1 MKPNKYQLD
10 FAKKLLKY
18 AEKLAEEG
26 EKELLAMLKSMADN
40 QNSLLVEVGRILL
53 DYNILNEYMNLTP
66 GQIKMEFDKLGELIN
81 YTFIDETIKEIENT
95 KNFLKYVGNGTW
107 DNSSY
112 LLSLGIDF
120 TLKKIKSKD
129 LEKIIN
135 ETIKGKIY
143 SDRIKGNKEKIAKIL
158 RKDIKD
164 FLEGKISVN
173 DIRKKIKDL
182 YNNNAKATKIL
193 VRNEIGRVQAGVNEL
208 WADEHNIEWQ
218 LFDATLDAK
227 TTEIC
232 QRYDGEVFRKDDS
245 NKPIPNVTTHI
256 CCRSCLIAFPRHFLF
271 YFISKI
277 FKYYCITYTEIHFFF
292 NISLYCTCNI
302 FSKSIFNRLF
312 FYRLDINHI
321 W

>member
-53 DYNILNEYMNLTP
+53 DYDILNEYMSLTP

-81 YTFIDETIKEIENT
+81 YTFTDETIKEIENT
-95 KNFLKYVGNGTW
+95 KSFLKYVGNGTW

-135 ETIKGKIY
+135 KTIKGKNY

-164 FLEGKISVN
+164 FLEGKTSVN
-173 DIRKKIKDL
+173 DIRKKIKSL

-208 WADEHNIEWQ
+208 WAEEYNIEWQ
-218 LFDATLDAK
+218 LFDATLDGK

-232 QRYDGEVFRKDDS
+232 QRYDGQVFRKDDS

-256 CCRSCLIAFPRHFLF
+256 CCRSCLIALP
-271 YFISKI
+271 SKDYRPKTKI
-277 FKYYCITYTEIHFFF
+277 DNETKERIPYTNYKEWKK
-292 NISLYCTCNI
+292 
-302 FSKSIFNRLF
+302 SKSEE
-312 FYRLDINHI
+312 
-321 W
+321 

>member
-53 DYNILNEYMNLTP
+53 DYDILKEHMSLTP

-81 YTFIDETIKEIENT
+81 YTFTDESIKEIENT
-95 KNFLKYVGNGTW
+95 KSFLKYVGNGTW

-120 TLKKIKSKD
+120 ALKKIKSKD

-135 ETIKGKIY
+135 KTIKGKNY

-173 DIRKKIKDL
+173 DIRKKIKEL

-208 WADEHNIEWQ
+208 WAEEHNIEWQ
-218 LFDATLDAK
+218 LFDATLDSK

-232 QRYDGEVFRKDDS
+232 QRYDGQVFRKDDA
-245 NKPIPNVTTHI
+245 NKPIPNVNTHI
-256 CCRSCLIAFPRHFLF
+256 CCRSCLIALP
-271 YFISKI
+271 SKDYRPKTKMDNETKEHI
-277 FKYYCITYTEIHFFF
+277 PYTTYKEWK
-292 NISLYCTCNI
+292 NI
-302 FSKSIFNRLF
+302 KGKE
-312 FYRLDINHI
+312 
-321 W
+321 

>member
-53 DYNILNEYMNLTP
+53 DYDILNEYMSLTP

-81 YTFIDETIKEIENT
+81 YTFTDETIKEIENT
-95 KNFLKYVGNGTW
+95 KSFLKYVGNGTW

-112 LLSLGIDF
+112 LLSLGMDF
-120 TLKKIKSKD
+120 NLKKIKSKD

-135 ETIKGKIY
+135 QAIKGKNY

-164 FLEGKISVN
+164 FLEGKTSVN

-208 WADEHNIEWQ
+208 WAEEYNIEWQ
-218 LFDATLDAK
+218 LFDATLDGK

-232 QRYDGEVFRKDDS
+232 QRYDGQVFRKDDS

-256 CCRSCLIAFPRHFLF
+256 CCRSCLIALP
-271 YFISKI
+271 SKDYRPKTKI
-277 FKYYCITYTEIHFFF
+277 DNETKERIPYTNYKEWKK
-292 NISLYCTCNI
+292 
-302 FSKSIFNRLF
+302 SK
-312 FYRLDINHI
+312 DEE
-321 W
+321 

>member
-1 MKPNKYQLD
+1 MKPNKYQLE
-10 FAKKLLKY
+10 FAKKILKY

-53 DYNILNEYMNLTP
+53 DYDILNEYMSLTP

-81 YTFIDETIKEIENT
+81 YTFTDETIKEIENT
-95 KNFLKYVGNGTW
+95 KSFLKYVGNGTW

-112 LLSLGIDF
+112 LLSLGMDF
-120 TLKKIKSKD
+120 NLKKIKSKY

-135 ETIKGKIY
+135 KAIKGKNY

-208 WADEHNIEWQ
+208 WAEEHNIEWQ
-218 LFDATLDAK
+218 LFDATLDGK

-232 QRYDGEVFRKDDS
+232 QRYDGQVFRKDDS

-256 CCRSCLIAFPRHFLF
+256 CCRSCLIALP
-271 YFISKI
+271 SKDYRPKTKMDNETKERI
-277 FKYYCITYTEIHFFF
+277 PYTNYKEWKA
-292 NISLYCTCNI
+292 N
-302 FSKSIFNRLF
+302 K
-312 FYRLDINHI
+312 
-321 W
+321 

>member
-1 MKPNKYQLD
+1 MKPNKYQLE
-10 FAKKLLKY
+10 FAKKILKY

-53 DYNILNEYMNLTP
+53 DYDILNEYMSLTP

-81 YTFIDETIKEIENT
+81 YTFTDETIKEIENT
-95 KNFLKYVGNGTW
+95 KSFLKYVGNGTW

-112 LLSLGIDF
+112 LLSLGMDF
-120 TLKKIKSKD
+120 NLKKIKSKD

-135 ETIKGKIY
+135 KAIKGKNY

-164 FLEGKISVN
+164 FLEGKTSVN

-208 WADEHNIEWQ
+208 WAEEHNIEWQ
-218 LFDATLDAK
+218 LFDATLDGK

-232 QRYDGEVFRKDDS
+232 QRYDGQVFRKDDS

-256 CCRSCLIAFPRHFLF
+256 CCRSCLIALP
-271 YFISKI
+271 SKDYRPKTKMDNETKERI
-277 FKYYCITYTEIHFFF
+277 PYTNYKEWKA
-292 NISLYCTCNI
+292 N
-302 FSKSIFNRLF
+302 K
-312 FYRLDINHI
+312 
-321 W
+321 

>member
-18 AEKLAEEG
+18 AGKLAEEG

-53 DYNILNEYMNLTP
+53 DYDILNEYMSLTP

-81 YTFIDETIKEIENT
+81 YTFTDETIKEIENT
-95 KNFLKYVGNGTW
+95 KSFLKYVGNGTW

-112 LLSLGIDF
+112 LLSLGMDF
-120 TLKKIKSKD
+120 NLKKIKSKD

-135 ETIKGKIY
+135 QAIKGKNY

-164 FLEGKISVN
+164 FLEGKTSVN

-208 WADEHNIEWQ
+208 WAEEYNIEWQ
-218 LFDATLDAK
+218 LFDATLDGK

-232 QRYDGEVFRKDDS
+232 QRYDGKVFRKDDS

-256 CCRSCLIAFPRHFLF
+256 CCRSCLIALP
-271 YFISKI
+271 SKDYRPKTKI
-277 FKYYCITYTEIHFFF
+277 DNETKERIPYTNYKEWKK
-292 NISLYCTCNI
+292 
-302 FSKSIFNRLF
+302 SKSEE
-312 FYRLDINHI
+312 
-321 W
+321 

>member
-1 MKPNKYQLD
+1 MKPNQYQLN

-53 DYNILNEYMNLTP
+53 DYDILNEYMSLTP

-81 YTFIDETIKEIENT
+81 YTFTDETIKEIENT
-95 KNFLKYVGNGTW
+95 KSFLKYVGNGTW

-120 TLKKIKSKD
+120 NLKKIKSKD

-135 ETIKGKIY
+135 KAIKGKNY

-164 FLEGKISVN
+164 FLEGKTSVN

-208 WADEHNIEWQ
+208 WAEEYNIEWQ
-218 LFDATLDAK
+218 LFDATLDGK

-232 QRYDGEVFRKDDS
+232 QRYDGQVFRKDDS

-256 CCRSCLIAFPRHFLF
+256 CCRSCLIALP
-271 YFISKI
+271 SKDYRPKTKMDNETKERI
-277 FKYYCITYTEIHFFF
+277 PYTNYKEWK
-292 NISLYCTCNI
+292 N
-302 FSKSIFNRLF
+302 SKSEG
-312 FYRLDINHI
+312 
-321 W
+321 

>member
-1 MKPNKYQLD
+1 M
-10 FAKKLLKY
+10 
-18 AEKLAEEG
+18 
-26 EKELLAMLKSMADN
+26 S
-40 QNSLLVEVGRILL
+40 
-53 DYNILNEYMNLTP
+53 LTP

-81 YTFIDETIKEIENT
+81 YTFTDESIKEIENT
-95 KNFLKYVGNGTW
+95 KSFLKYVGNGTW

-120 TLKKIKSKD
+120 ALKKIESKD
-129 LEKIIN
+129 LERIIN
-135 ETIKGKIY
+135 KTIKGKNY

-208 WADEHNIEWQ
+208 WAEEHNIEWQ
-218 LFDATLDAK
+218 LFDATLDSK

-232 QRYDGEVFRKDDS
+232 QRYDGQVFRKDDA
-245 NKPIPNVTTHI
+245 NKPIPNVNTHI
-256 CCRSCLIAFPRHFLF
+256 CCRSCLIALP
-271 YFISKI
+271 SKDYRPKTKMDNETKEHI
-277 FKYYCITYTEIHFFF
+277 PYTTYKEWKA
-292 NISLYCTCNI
+292 N
-302 FSKSIFNRLF
+302 K
-312 FYRLDINHI
+312 
-321 W
+321 

>member
-1 MKPNKYQLD
+1 MKPNKYQLN

-53 DYNILNEYMNLTP
+53 DYDILNEYMSLTP

-81 YTFIDETIKEIENT
+81 YTFTDETIKEIENT
-95 KNFLKYVGNGTW
+95 KSFLKYVGNGTW

-112 LLSLGIDF
+112 LLSLGMDF
-120 TLKKIKSKD
+120 NLKKIKSKD

-135 ETIKGKIY
+135 KAIKGKNY

-164 FLEGKISVN
+164 FLEGKTSVN

-208 WADEHNIEWQ
+208 WAEEYNIEWQ
-218 LFDATLDAK
+218 LFDATLDGK

-232 QRYDGEVFRKDDS
+232 QRYDGQVFRKDDS

-256 CCRSCLIAFPRHFLF
+256 CCRSCLIALPDKDYRPKTKMDNETKER
-271 YFISKI
+271 IP
-277 FKYYCITYTEIHFFF
+277 YTNYKEWE
-292 NISLYCTCNI
+292 N
-302 FSKSIFNRLF
+302 SKSEG
-312 FYRLDINHI
+312 
-321 W
+321 

>member
-18 AEKLAEEG
+18 AGKLAEEG

-53 DYNILNEYMNLTP
+53 DYDILNEYMSLTP

-81 YTFIDETIKEIENT
+81 YTFTDETIKEIENT
-95 KNFLKYVGNGTW
+95 KSFLKYVGNGTW

-135 ETIKGKIY
+135 KTIKGKNY

-208 WADEHNIEWQ
+208 WAEEYNFVW
-218 LFDATLDAK
+218 
-227 TTEIC
+227 
-232 QRYDGEVFRKDDS
+232 
-245 NKPIPNVTTHI
+245 
-256 CCRSCLIAFPRHFLF
+256 
-271 YFISKI
+271 
-277 FKYYCITYTEIHFFF
+277 
-292 NISLYCTCNI
+292 
-302 FSKSIFNRLF
+302 
-312 FYRLDINHI
+312 
-321 W
+321 

>member
-1 MKPNKYQLD
+1 MKPNKYQLE
-10 FAKKLLKY
+10 FAKKILKY

-53 DYNILNEYMNLTP
+53 DYDILNEYMSLTP

-81 YTFIDETIKEIENT
+81 YTFTDETIKEIENT
-95 KNFLKYVGNGTW
+95 KSFLKYVGNGTW

-112 LLSLGIDF
+112 LLSLGMDF
-120 TLKKIKSKD
+120 NLKKIKSKD

-135 ETIKGKIY
+135 KAIKGKNY

-208 WADEHNIEWQ
+208 WAEEHNIEWQ
-218 LFDATLDAK
+218 LFDATLDGK

-232 QRYDGEVFRKDDS
+232 QRYDGQVFRKDDS

-256 CCRSCLIAFPRHFLF
+256 CCRSCLIALP
-271 YFISKI
+271 SKDYRPKTKMDNETKERI
-277 FKYYCITYTEIHFFF
+277 PYTNYKEWKA
-292 NISLYCTCNI
+292 N
-302 FSKSIFNRLF
+302 K
-312 FYRLDINHI
+312 
-321 W
+321 

>member
-53 DYNILNEYMNLTP
+53 DYDILNEYMSLTP

-81 YTFIDETIKEIENT
+81 YTFTDETIKEIENT
-95 KNFLKYVGNGTW
+95 KSFLKYVGNGTW

-120 TLKKIKSKD
+120 ALKKIESKD
-129 LEKIIN
+129 LERIIN
-135 ETIKGKIY
+135 KTIKGKNY

-173 DIRKKIKDL
+173 DIRKKIKAL

-208 WADEHNIEWQ
+208 WAEEHNIEWQ
-218 LFDATLDAK
+218 LFDATLDSK

-232 QRYDGEVFRKDDS
+232 QRYDGQVFRKDDA
-245 NKPIPNVTTHI
+245 NKPIPNVNTHI
-256 CCRSCLIAFPRHFLF
+256 CCRSCLIALP
-271 YFISKI
+271 SKDYRPKTKMDNETKEHI
-277 FKYYCITYTEIHFFF
+277 PYTTYKEWKA
-292 NISLYCTCNI
+292 N
-302 FSKSIFNRLF
+302 K
-312 FYRLDINHI
+312 
-321 W
+321 

>member
-53 DYNILNEYMNLTP
+53 DYDILNEYMSLTP

-81 YTFIDETIKEIENT
+81 YTFTDETIKEIENT
-95 KNFLKYVGNGTW
+95 KSFLKYVGNGTW

-112 LLSLGIDF
+112 LLSLGMDF
-120 TLKKIKSKD
+120 NLKKIKSKD

-135 ETIKGKIY
+135 KAIKGKNY

-158 RKDIKD
+158 KKDIKD

-218 LFDATLDAK
+218 LFDATLDGK
-227 TTEIC
+227 TTETC
-232 QRYDGEVFRKDDS
+232 QRYDGQVFRKDDS

-256 CCRSCLIAFPRHFLF
+256 CCRSCLIALP
-271 YFISKI
+271 SKDYRPKTKI
-277 FKYYCITYTEIHFFF
+277 DNETKERIPYTNYKEWKK
-292 NISLYCTCNI
+292 
-302 FSKSIFNRLF
+302 SK
-312 FYRLDINHI
+312 DEE
-321 W
+321 

>member
-26 EKELLAMLKSMADN
+26 EKELLAMLNSMADN

-53 DYNILNEYMNLTP
+53 DYDILNEYMNLTP

-81 YTFIDETIKEIENT
+81 YTFTDETIKEIENT
-95 KNFLKYVGNGTW
+95 KSFLKYVGNGTW

-112 LLSLGIDF
+112 LLSLGMDF
-120 TLKKIKSKD
+120 NLKKIKSKD

-135 ETIKGKIY
+135 QAIKGKNY

-164 FLEGKISVN
+164 FLEGKTSVN

-208 WADEHNIEWQ
+208 WAEEYNIEWQ
-218 LFDATLDAK
+218 LFDATLDGK

-232 QRYDGEVFRKDDS
+232 QRYDGQVFRKDDS

-256 CCRSCLIAFPRHFLF
+256 CCRSCLIALP
-271 YFISKI
+271 SKDYRPKTKI
-277 FKYYCITYTEIHFFF
+277 DNETKERIPYTNYKEWKK
-292 NISLYCTCNI
+292 
-302 FSKSIFNRLF
+302 SKSEG
-312 FYRLDINHI
+312 
-321 W
+321 

>member
-1 MKPNKYQLD
+1 MKPNKYQLE

-40 QNSLLVEVGRILL
+40 QNSLLAEVGRILL
-53 DYNILNEYMNLTP
+53 DYDILNEYMSLTP

-81 YTFIDETIKEIENT
+81 YTFTDETIKEIENT
-95 KNFLKYVGNGTW
+95 KSFLKYVGNGTW

-120 TLKKIKSKD
+120 NLKKIKSKD

-135 ETIKGKIY
+135 KAIKGKKY

-164 FLEGKISVN
+164 FLEGKTSVN

-208 WADEHNIEWQ
+208 WAEEYNIEWQ
-218 LFDATLDAK
+218 LFDATLDGK

-232 QRYDGEVFRKDDS
+232 QRYDGQVFRKDDA
-245 NKPIPNVTTHI
+245 NKPIPNVNTHI
-256 CCRSCLIAFPRHFLF
+256 CCRSCLIALP
-271 YFISKI
+271 SKDYRPKTKMDNETKEHI
-277 FKYYCITYTEIHFFF
+277 PYTTYKEWKA
-292 NISLYCTCNI
+292 N
-302 FSKSIFNRLF
+302 K
-312 FYRLDINHI
+312 
-321 W
+321 

>member
-53 DYNILNEYMNLTP
+53 DYDILNEYMSLTP

-81 YTFIDETIKEIENT
+81 YTFTDETIKEIENT
-95 KNFLKYVGNGTW
+95 KGFLKYVGNGTW

-112 LLSLGIDF
+112 LLSLGMDF
-120 TLKKIKSKD
+120 NLKKIKSKD

-135 ETIKGKIY
+135 KAIKGKNY

-208 WADEHNIEWQ
+208 WAEEHNIEWQ
-218 LFDATLDAK
+218 LFDATLDGK

-232 QRYDGEVFRKDDS
+232 QRYDGQVFRKDDS

-256 CCRSCLIAFPRHFLF
+256 CCRSCLIALP
-271 YFISKI
+271 SKDYRPKTKI
-277 FKYYCITYTEIHFFF
+277 DNETKERIPYTNYKEWKK
-292 NISLYCTCNI
+292 
-302 FSKSIFNRLF
+302 SKSEE
-312 FYRLDINHI
+312 
-321 W
+321 

>member
-1 MKPNKYQLD
+1 MKPNQYQLN
-10 FAKKLLKY
+10 FVKKLLKY

-53 DYNILNEYMNLTP
+53 DYDILNEYMSLTP

-81 YTFIDETIKEIENT
+81 YTFTDETIKEIENT
-95 KNFLKYVGNGTW
+95 KSFLKYVGNGTW

-112 LLSLGIDF
+112 LLSLGMDF
-120 TLKKIKSKD
+120 NLKKIKSKD

-135 ETIKGKIY
+135 QAIKGKNY

-158 RKDIKD
+158 KKDIKD
-164 FLEGKISVN
+164 FLEGKTSVN
-173 DIRKKIKDL
+173 EIRKKIKDL

-208 WADEHNIEWQ
+208 WAEEYNIEWQ
-218 LFDATLDAK
+218 LFDATLDGK

-232 QRYDGEVFRKDDS
+232 QRYDGQVFRKDDS

-256 CCRSCLIAFPRHFLF
+256 CCRSCLIALP
-271 YFISKI
+271 SKDYRPKTKMDNETKERI
-277 FKYYCITYTEIHFFF
+277 PYTNYKEWK
-292 NISLYCTCNI
+292 N
-302 FSKSIFNRLF
+302 SKSEG
-312 FYRLDINHI
+312 
-321 W
+321 

>member
-26 EKELLAMLKSMADN
+26 EKGLLAMLKSMADN

-53 DYNILNEYMNLTP
+53 DYDILNEYMSLTP
-66 GQIKMEFDKLGELIN
+66 GQIKMEFGKLGELIN
-81 YTFIDETIKEIENT
+81 YTFTDETIKEIENT
-95 KNFLKYVGNGTW
+95 KSFLKYVGNGTW

-120 TLKKIKSKD
+120 NLKKIKSKD

-135 ETIKGKIY
+135 QAIKGKKY

-158 RKDIKD
+158 KKDIKD

-208 WADEHNIEWQ
+208 WAEEHNIEWQ
-218 LFDATLDAK
+218 LFDATLDGK

-232 QRYDGEVFRKDDS
+232 QRYDGQVFRKDDS
-245 NKPIPNVTTHI
+245 NKPIPNVNTHI
-256 CCRSCLIAFPRHFLF
+256 CCRSCLIALP
-271 YFISKI
+271 SKDYRPKTKMDNETKEHI
-277 FKYYCITYTEIHFFF
+277 PYTTYKEWKA
-292 NISLYCTCNI
+292 N
-302 FSKSIFNRLF
+302 K
-312 FYRLDINHI
+312 
-321 W
+321 

>member
-26 EKELLAMLKSMADN
+26 EKELLVMLKSMADN

-81 YTFIDETIKEIENT
+81 YTFTDETIKEIENT
-95 KNFLKYVGNGTW
+95 KDFLKYVGNGTW

-143 SDRIKGNKEKIAKIL
+143 SDRIKGNKEKTIEKINE
-158 RKDIKD
+158 IVQN
-164 FLEGKISVN
+164 VN
-173 DIRKKIKDL
+173 DIRKK
-182 YNNNAKATKIL
+182 
-193 VRNEIGRVQAGVNEL
+193 
-208 WADEHNIEWQ
+208 
-218 LFDATLDAK
+218 
-227 TTEIC
+227 
-232 QRYDGEVFRKDDS
+232 
-245 NKPIPNVTTHI
+245 
-256 CCRSCLIAFPRHFLF
+256 
-271 YFISKI
+271 
-277 FKYYCITYTEIHFFF
+277 
-292 NISLYCTCNI
+292 
-302 FSKSIFNRLF
+302 
-312 FYRLDINHI
+312 
-321 W
+321 

>member
-53 DYNILNEYMNLTP
+53 DYDILNEYMSLTP

-81 YTFIDETIKEIENT
+81 YTFTDETIKEIENT
-95 KNFLKYVGNGTW
+95 KSFLKYVGNGTW

-112 LLSLGIDF
+112 LLSLGMDF
-120 TLKKIKSKD
+120 NLKKIKSKD

-135 ETIKGKIY
+135 KAIKGKNY

-158 RKDIKD
+158 KKDIKD

-208 WADEHNIEWQ
+208 WAEEHNIEWQ
-218 LFDATLDAK
+218 LFDATLDNK

-232 QRYDGEVFRKDDS
+232 QRYDGQVFKKDDS

-256 CCRSCLIAFPRHFLF
+256 CCRSCLIALP
-271 YFISKI
+271 SKDYRPKTKMDNETKERI
-277 FKYYCITYTEIHFFF
+277 PYTNYKEWK
-292 NISLYCTCNI
+292 N
-302 FSKSIFNRLF
+302 SKSEG
-312 FYRLDINHI
+312 
-321 W
+321 

>member
-53 DYNILNEYMNLTP
+53 DYDILNEYMSLTP

-81 YTFIDETIKEIENT
+81 YTFTDETIKEIENT
-95 KNFLKYVGNGTW
+95 KSFLKYVGNGTW

-112 LLSLGIDF
+112 LLSLGMDF
-120 TLKKIKSKD
+120 NLKKIKSKD

-135 ETIKGKIY
+135 QAIKGKNY

-164 FLEGKISVN
+164 FLEGKTSVN

-208 WADEHNIEWQ
+208 WAEEYNIEWQ
-218 LFDATLDAK
+218 LFDATLDGK

-232 QRYDGEVFRKDDS
+232 QRYDGQVFRKDDS

-256 CCRSCLIAFPRHFLF
+256 CCRSCLIALP
-271 YFISKI
+271 SKDYRPKTKI
-277 FKYYCITYTEIHFFF
+277 DNETKERMPYTNYKEWKK
-292 NISLYCTCNI
+292 
-302 FSKSIFNRLF
+302 SK
-312 FYRLDINHI
+312 DEE
-321 W
+321 

>member
-53 DYNILNEYMNLTP
+53 DYDILNEYMSLTP

-81 YTFIDETIKEIENT
+81 YTFTDETIKEIENT
-95 KNFLKYVGNGTW
+95 KSFLKYVGNGTW

-112 LLSLGIDF
+112 LLSLGMDF
-120 TLKKIKSKD
+120 NLKKIKSKD

-135 ETIKGKIY
+135 KAIKGKNY

-158 RKDIKD
+158 KKDIKD

-208 WADEHNIEWQ
+208 WAEEHNIEWQ
-218 LFDATLDAK
+218 LFDATLDSK

-232 QRYDGEVFRKDDS
+232 QRYDGQVFRKDDA
-245 NKPIPNVTTHI
+245 NKPIPNVNTHI
-256 CCRSCLIAFPRHFLF
+256 CCRSCLIALP
-271 YFISKI
+271 SKDYRPKAKMDNETKEHI
-277 FKYYCITYTEIHFFF
+277 PYTTYKEWKA
-292 NISLYCTCNI
+292 N
-302 FSKSIFNRLF
+302 K
-312 FYRLDINHI
+312 
-321 W
+321 

>member
-18 AEKLAEEG
+18 AEKLAKEG

-53 DYNILNEYMNLTP
+53 DYDILNEYMSLTP
-66 GQIKMEFDKLGELIN
+66 GQIKMEFGKLGELIN
-81 YTFIDETIKEIENT
+81 YTFTDETIKEIENT
-95 KNFLKYVGNGTW
+95 KSFLKYVGNGTW

-120 TLKKIKSKD
+120 NLKKIKSKD

-135 ETIKGKIY
+135 QAIKGKKY
-143 SDRIKGNKEKIAKIL
+143 SDRIKGNKEKNAKIL
-158 RKDIKD
+158 KKDIKD

-208 WADEHNIEWQ
+208 WAEEHNIEWQ
-218 LFDATLDAK
+218 LFDATLDGK

-232 QRYDGEVFRKDDS
+232 QRYDGQVFRKDDS
-245 NKPIPNVTTHI
+245 NKPIPNVNTHI
-256 CCRSCLIAFPRHFLF
+256 CCRSCLIALP
-271 YFISKI
+271 SKDYRPKTKMDNETKEHI
-277 FKYYCITYTEIHFFF
+277 PYTTYKEWKA
-292 NISLYCTCNI
+292 N
-302 FSKSIFNRLF
+302 K
-312 FYRLDINHI
+312 
-321 W
+321 

>member
-53 DYNILNEYMNLTP
+53 DYDILNEYMSLTP

-81 YTFIDETIKEIENT
+81 YTFTDETIKEIENT
-95 KNFLKYVGNGTW
+95 KSFLKYVGNGTW

-120 TLKKIKSKD
+120 NLKKIKSKD

-208 WADEHNIEWQ
+208 WAEEYNIEWQ
-218 LFDATLDAK
+218 LFDATLDGK

-232 QRYDGEVFRKDDS
+232 QRYDGQVFRKDDS

-256 CCRSCLIAFPRHFLF
+256 CCRSCLIALP
-271 YFISKI
+271 SKDYRPKTKI
-277 FKYYCITYTEIHFFF
+277 DNETKERIPYTNYKEWKK
-292 NISLYCTCNI
+292 
-302 FSKSIFNRLF
+302 SKSEE
-312 FYRLDINHI
+312 
-321 W
+321 

>member
-1 MKPNKYQLD
+1 MKPNKYQLE

-26 EKELLAMLKSMADN
+26 EKELLVMLKSMADN

-81 YTFIDETIKEIENT
+81 YTFTDETIKEIENT

-218 LFDATLDAK
+218 LFDATLDGK

-256 CCRSCLIAFPRHFLF
+256 CCRSCLIALP
-271 YFISKI
+271 SKDYRPKTRI
-277 FKYYCITYTEIHFFF
+277 DNETKERIPYKNYKEWK
-292 NISLYCTCNI
+292 S
-302 FSKSIFNRLF
+302 SKSEE
-312 FYRLDINHI
+312 
-321 W
+321 

>member
-53 DYNILNEYMNLTP
+53 DYDILNEYMSLTP

-81 YTFIDETIKEIENT
+81 YTFTDETIKEIENT
-95 KNFLKYVGNGTW
+95 KSFLKYVGNGTW

-112 LLSLGIDF
+112 LLSLGMDF
-120 TLKKIKSKD
+120 NLKKIKSKD

-135 ETIKGKIY
+135 KAIKGKNY

-164 FLEGKISVN
+164 FLEGKTSVN

-208 WADEHNIEWQ
+208 WAEEHNIEWQ
-218 LFDATLDAK
+218 LFDATLDGK

-232 QRYDGEVFRKDDS
+232 QRYDGQVFRKDDS

-256 CCRSCLIAFPRHFLF
+256 CCRSCLIALP
-271 YFISKI
+271 SKDYRPKTKMDNETKERI
-277 FKYYCITYTEIHFFF
+277 PYTNYKEWG
-292 NISLYCTCNI
+292 N
-302 FSKSIFNRLF
+302 SKSEG
-312 FYRLDINHI
+312 
-321 W
+321 

>member
-1 MKPNKYQLD
+1 MKPNQYQLN

-53 DYNILNEYMNLTP
+53 DYDILNEYMSLTP

-81 YTFIDETIKEIENT
+81 YTFTDETIKEIENT
-95 KNFLKYVGNGTW
+95 KSFLKYVGNGTW

-112 LLSLGIDF
+112 LLSLGMNF
-120 TLKKIKSKD
+120 NLKKIKSKD

-135 ETIKGKIY
+135 KAIKGKNY

-158 RKDIKD
+158 KKDIKD
-164 FLEGKISVN
+164 FLGGKISVN
-173 DIRKKIKDL
+173 DIRKKIKNL

-208 WADEHNIEWQ
+208 WAEEHNIEWQ
-218 LFDATLDAK
+218 LFDATLDGK

-232 QRYDGEVFRKDDS
+232 QRYDGQVFRKDDS

-256 CCRSCLIAFPRHFLF
+256 CCRSCLIALP
-271 YFISKI
+271 SKDYRPKTKI
-277 FKYYCITYTEIHFFF
+277 DNELRNVYHIQI
-292 NISLYCTCNI
+292 I
-302 FSKSIFNRLF
+302 KSGK
-312 FYRLDINHI
+312 
-321 W
+321 

>member
-53 DYNILNEYMNLTP
+53 DYDILKEYMSLTP
-66 GQIKMEFDKLGELIN
+66 GQIKMEFDKLGQLIN
-81 YTFIDETIKEIENT
+81 YTFTDETIKEIENT

-112 LLSLGIDF
+112 LLSLGRDF
-120 TLKKIKSKD
+120 SLKKIKSKD

-135 ETIKGKIY
+135 KTIKGKNY
-143 SDRIKGNKEKIAKIL
+143 SDRIKENKEKIAKIL

-208 WADEHNIEWQ
+208 WAEEHNIEWQ
-218 LFDATLDAK
+218 LFDATLDSK

-232 QRYDGEVFRKDDS
+232 QKYDGQVFRKDDA

-256 CCRSCLIAFPRHFLF
+256 CCRSWRM
-271 YFISKI
+271 
-277 FKYYCITYTEIHFFF
+277 
-292 NISLYCTCNI
+292 
-302 FSKSIFNRLF
+302 R
-312 FYRLDINHI
+312 
-321 W
+321 

>member
-26 EKELLAMLKSMADN
+26 EKELLAMLNSMADN

-53 DYNILNEYMNLTP
+53 DYDILNEYMSLTP

-81 YTFIDETIKEIENT
+81 YTFTDETIKEIENT
-95 KNFLKYVGNGTW
+95 KSFLKYVGNGTW

-135 ETIKGKIY
+135 KTIKGKNY

-208 WADEHNIEWQ
+208 WAEEHNIEWQ
-218 LFDATLDAK
+218 LFDATLDGK

-232 QRYDGEVFRKDDS
+232 QRYDGKVFRKDDS

-256 CCRSCLIAFPRHFLF
+256 CCRSCLIALP
-271 YFISKI
+271 SKDYRPKTKI
-277 FKYYCITYTEIHFFF
+277 DNETKERIPYTNYKEWKK
-292 NISLYCTCNI
+292 
-302 FSKSIFNRLF
+302 SK
-312 FYRLDINHI
+312 DEE
-321 W
+321 

>member
-1 MKPNKYQLD
+1 MKPNKYQLN

-53 DYNILNEYMNLTP
+53 DYDILNEYMSLTP

-81 YTFIDETIKEIENT
+81 YTFTDETIKEIENT
-95 KNFLKYVGNGTW
+95 KSFLKYVGNGTW

-120 TLKKIKSKD
+120 NLKKIKSKD

-135 ETIKGKIY
+135 QAIKGKNY

-158 RKDIKD
+158 KKDIKD
-164 FLEGKISVN
+164 FLEGKTSVN

-208 WADEHNIEWQ
+208 WVEEYNIEWQ
-218 LFDATLDAK
+218 LFDATLDGK

-232 QRYDGEVFRKDDS
+232 QRYDGQVFRKDDS

-256 CCRSCLIAFPRHFLF
+256 CCRSCLIALPDKDYRPKTKMDNETKER
-271 YFISKI
+271 IP
-277 FKYYCITYTEIHFFF
+277 YTNYKEWK
-292 NISLYCTCNI
+292 N
-302 FSKSIFNRLF
+302 SKSEG
-312 FYRLDINHI
+312 
-321 W
+321 